1 MANAAA
7 QAVAQTLTAGPAPP
21 PLGAAPPDTEA
32 SQQAGPGLS
41 SASPSANV
49 LMTTGGRSAIP
60 AVSSNGRG
68 AARLQPLQMKRNA
81 AAAAL
86 GASGRLGARAG
97 SRRPGSGGGSAGG
110 GPAAS
115 SAGDLV
121 AAAPQAQEL
130 GEQGMLFVTLEV
142 GRCRTVVLTICL
154 LLFGQECIP
163 TYQRLRFRR
172 IPRG

>member
-7 QAVAQTLTAGPAPP
+7 QAVAQTLAAGPAPP
-21 PLGAAPPDTEA
+21 PLGAAPPDAAA

-41 SASPSANV
+41 STSPSANV

-60 AVSSNGRG
+60 AVNNNGRG
-68 AARLQPLQMKRNA
+68 AARLQPLHLKRNA

-86 GASGRLGARAG
+86 GASGRLGGRAG
-97 SRRPGSGGGSAGG
+97 SGRPGSGGGGADGG
-110 GPAAS
+110 AVPA

-130 GEQGMLFVTLEV
+130 GDQGMLFVTLEV
-142 GRCRTVVLTICL
+142 GRCRTAVLTTPL
-154 LLFGQECIP
+154 LVSGQQCIP
-163 TYQRLRFRR
+163 GM
-172 IPRG
+172 PKA